1 MARLTR
7 KNIKVFAENATNNG
21 IFGSLQAND
30 PTTTNDVEQIQS
42 LPAWSNGW
50 DDATMTSEELP
61 PLEEFQGIQY
71 VVSYEQAYLMQEGLP
86 EWSTSVTYFKGSLVK
101 NITPTGF
108 QIYNSLTDNNTGNLL
123 SDTSNW
129 KLVMDSDNLY
139 AFDSAVVHKAG
150 NETISGVKTFSSSP
164 VVPNGSGSTDAVN
177 KGQLDT
183 KANNNAVVHL
193 TGNENISGSKTF
205 TGTLGIPSDNLI
217 TKQDNAMEGG
227 QINFEKPTN
236 SSLTGNANIDIYGN
250 WMRFLGRNSS
260 NNYTTPLRLD
270 LETNTTLSTPSSA
283 VDSVVTTTGISKSEN
298 GFVKLGNGII
308 IQWGRKPSYVSPDPQ
323 SVTFP
328 TPFTSTNYKVVCT
341 YFRTGGSVDSGKDQ
355 INVDTQSTT
364 GFTFR
369 MSDTATYGVN
379 WIAIG
384 Y

>member
-1 MARLTR
+1 MFDGNGNWTSDFSAQADRD
-7 KNIKVFAENATNNG
+7 NG
-21 IFGSLQAND
+21 IKILASRFDNIFIADIKESFENCLTKDGQITPIGNFNMGGQKI
-30 PTTTNDVEQIQS
+30 TNVGNGTND
-42 LPAWSNGW
+42 N
-50 DDATMTSEELP
+50 
-61 PLEEFQGIQY
+61 
-71 VVSYEQAYLMQEGLP
+71 
-86 EWSTSVTYFKGSLVK
+86 
-101 NITPTGF
+101 
-108 QIYNSLTDNNTGNLL
+108 
-123 SDTSNW
+123 
-129 KLVMDSDNLY
+129 
-139 AFDSAVVHKAG
+139 
-150 NETISGVKTFSSSP
+150 
-164 VVPNGSGSTDAVN
+164 DAVN
-177 KGQLDT
+177 MSQF
-183 KANNNAVVHL
+183 NNAVHK

-250 WMRFLGRNSS
+250 RMRFLGRNSS
-260 NNYTTPLRLD
+260 NNYTTPLYLD
-270 LETNTTLSTPSSA
+270 LETNVAFATASDA
-283 VDSVVTTTGISKSEN
+283 VDTVVTTTGISKSEN

>member
-86 EWSTSVTYFKGSLVK
+86 EWSTTVTYYKGSLVK
-101 NITPTGF
+101 KVTTTGF

-139 AFDSAVVHKAG
+139 AFDSAVVHKTG
-150 NETISGVKTFSSSP
+150 NETVGGVKTFSSSP
-164 VVPNGSGSTDAVN
+164 IVPNGSGPTDAVN

-183 KANNNAVVHL
+183 KANTTDVVTL
-193 TGNENISGSKTF
+193 TGEQTITGFKTF
-205 TGTLGIPSDNLI
+205 ESNIFLKDAQGTIGTTTNQWARAIQFTDSTGARIARLEPRYV
-217 TKQDNAMEGG
+217 NA
-227 QINFEKPTN
+227 
-236 SSLTGNANIDIYGN
+236 
-250 WMRFLGRNSS
+250 
-260 NNYTTPLRLD
+260 
-270 LETNTTLSTPSSA
+270 TTLEMGMYASNGLENEAGIYVRNDGSTYAPASDANGSI
-283 VDSVVTTTGISKSEN
+283 VTTTGISKSEN
-298 GFVKLGNGII
+298 GFVKLGNGLI
-308 IQWGRKPSYVSPDPQ
+308 IQWGLNTNGDQ
-323 SVTFP
+323 VTFP
-328 TPFTSTNYKVVCT
+328 TPFTANPKVSICGNNV
-341 YFRTGGSVDSGKDQ
+341 SG
-355 INVDTQSTT
+355 NTETTSSAVGTVTTT
-364 GFTFR
+364 GFKLLLSR
-369 MSDTATYGVN
+369 GGWTAQ
-379 WIAIG
+379 WIAMG